1 MYNQTQ
7 YTCSSCLA
15 FAIYNSDFK
24 QVKKLDLQQND
35 LVTIPD
41 YIFEL
46 PSLCE
51 LNLSRN
57 KLEMLPKLTAWSISL
72 LSLDLSHNKLSTIP
86 GGVIAARIYSLN
98 LSSNEFKEVPLC
110 VCYFQT
116 LHVLDLSNNKDIRT
130 LPAEMGRLRRLQSLD
145 LSGLTSL
152 CDPPKS
158 VTHDVNECISY
169 LRNKLYC
176 FKPFFCMKLVLLG
189 MPNCGKTTLGRK
201 LQGRECESETKV
213 ELDISEWNYKP
224 NVFKTSFSFSVW
236 DFVGTKE
243 FFATYHCC
251 LTKGSIYLV
260 VFNVKNGRAA
270 LEEIQFWLTNLAQS
284 MPSSCVHIVGTHL
297 DEVPKNERDELDG
310 LLHEISGIASKF
322 SGRLKIEQI
331 CAVGLGNEIQ
341 LVTKLKDSIYMT
353 ASEYKVGG
361 SLLMGQM
368 VPASYQT
375 LNKSF
380 SDLIMHVKKTIIDRS
395 EFKSLI
401 HDLGLND
408 IQTDD
413 ELDQITRFLTDIG
426 TILHYNDPS
435 NNLAKLYFVDPPWL
449 CKMIYSTVKS
459 IETDT
464 CFINGI
470 KDVKSVSYLLHKEK
484 FPLEYFDQYI
494 TLLDRFEIA
503 LVLEESKILIPSQLS
518 TMQPRALSASK
529 LYNSIPYIRYILFD
543 YNTAP
548 IGFWSRLI
556 ARIMQSCSK
565 ILNGKMVTE
574 DHTNENPCASAIECN
589 LVRHFKLSSDAHN
602 PSTCP
607 QYNSELGGTKL
618 RTFYWS
624 TGIFYE
630 DDDVFFIL
638 QSTVH
643 LTFLK
648 QEGIMITAA
657 PNDHGRII
665 FCFIIDLIRSLFQ
678 ECYRGAIIHQLSPCS
693 DCITNGNIYLTPFLF
708 EIEPCLQALCNGSSA
723 VRCIDQHTIPLSYI
737 IPDLMLLD
745 IKPSLVLNCSNILYT
760 GSEISMLGGGGYA
773 MVYSGKC
780 INQDI
785 AVKVF
790 SSPIN
795 ESNGNNLRKEV
806 LLLQNINHP
815 CVVNLLG
822 ACLCPKLSLVLERAP
837 LGSLEVPL
845 VKRKQPIH
853 RVVIHRIL
861 AQVTS
866 ALECLHSIGIIHRDV
881 KASNVLIWSLDP
893 MSLCHCK
900 ITDFGTAIFEA
911 PNGAAG
917 IEGTQSFVAPEVYS
931 FGDCQKNAAYDHNID
946 IFSLAMLIYQAIS
959 RRNPFDKLSDANII
973 TAVVQGVRPK
983 IGAPPYIEHAFL
995 YLSKLMQHCWNSD
1008 PRKRPGTKI
1017 IIKHICQS
1025 LVQSVMLIESLPG
1038 PFMLQHACIAS
1049 ESSEGGIQI
1058 MVWLDHPKNPV
1069 TEAHV
1074 LSIDAKLGRKSVHY
1088 TISGLVECV
1097 CQCGNYV
1104 LVAPRVGFECGMIN
1118 VFESGKR
1125 EMIHSIAT
1133 NRDESVCCM
1142 MCSKN
1147 KIYCGTSEGSCFSF
1161 LLDPQSI
1168 KSTSILWIKTISNYR
1183 IESIVAI
1190 QKSLWVSSSNQI
1202 HILNSE
1208 TLDIIDTVAVEK
1220 RTRSFVLTKRD
1231 IKVHSTP
1238 QVARKEEAQG
1248 YIGQLKLSFDNRTI
1262 WSCHLRHSSLL
1273 SAWSAEEKRCLSGVN
1288 ITPILSD
1295 VYQDDKQNVI
1305 ISAMAPV
1312 LDTVWVGTTSGHI
1325 LVLKGDEPL
1334 LWFRPYKYYICFLE
1348 CITQPGLCQTEEAM
1362 VVSGSKGLM
1371 PYMVE
1376 NFDSSEKCDTDEN
1389 MTNIIL
1395 WEAFPS
1401 KLCGQI
1407 KAIESESPTIWNS
1420 HDTVKQML
1428 SRGQFSDGTN
1438 ILKSAHE
1445 QN

>member
-1 MYNQTQ
+1 MANTQIDEELVKEWMRDGHALHALCYGGRVDVVRHHLEQLEESDASSLRSALDDRDIAYGYAPAHVAAVSGHFAVLQLLLDKGGDVNCQSKNGFTPLHLAAHTCRSECVKTLVRFGADLFLRDTNGKTAKEVASLSTIQTYLSIEEIRQ
-7 YTCSSCLA
+7 AVQNNMEVQDLLNDYTILLEPQFLDSVLITAVRNGHQTNACWLIIRGATDIDRALQVSANEIHNAVMSTHLMLMKAAITNDVGIVTTLYSSPTTCTLSVPLSTYLPIKMARRMGHTAVMRELLLRTGVNGDTVNWGGLQLLHLQIEFLSELKDVKHLYLSGNGLKTLPLA
-15 FAIYNSDFK
+15 ECFL

-35 LVTIPD
+35 LVTIPE
-41 YIFEL
+41 YILEL

-145 LSGLTSL
+145 LSGLTGL

-270 LEEIQFWLTNLAQS
+270 LEEIQFWLTNLALS

-459 IETDT
+459 TETDT

-470 KDVKSVSYLLHKEK
+470 KDVKSVSYLLHKEM

-518 TMQPRALSASK
+518 TMQPRALSAS
-529 LYNSIPYIRYILFD
+529 
-543 YNTAP
+543 
-548 IGFWSRLI
+548 
-556 ARIMQSCSK
+556 
-565 ILNGKMVTE
+565 
-574 DHTNENPCASAIECN
+574 
-589 LVRHFKLSSDAHN
+589 
-602 PSTCP
+602 
-607 QYNSELGGTKL
+607 
-618 RTFYWS
+618 
-624 TGIFYE
+624 
-630 DDDVFFIL
+630 
-638 QSTVH
+638 
-643 LTFLK
+643 
-648 QEGIMITAA
+648 
-657 PNDHGRII
+657 
-665 FCFIIDLIRSLFQ
+665 
-678 ECYRGAIIHQLSPCS
+678 
-693 DCITNGNIYLTPFLF
+693 
-708 EIEPCLQALCNGSSA
+708 
-723 VRCIDQHTIPLSYI
+723 
-737 IPDLMLLD
+737 
-745 IKPSLVLNCSNILYT
+745 
-760 GSEISMLGGGGYA
+760 
-773 MVYSGKC
+773 
-780 INQDI
+780 
-785 AVKVF
+785 
-790 SSPIN
+790 
-795 ESNGNNLRKEV
+795 
-806 LLLQNINHP
+806 
-815 CVVNLLG
+815 
-822 ACLCPKLSLVLERAP
+822 
-837 LGSLEVPL
+837 
-845 VKRKQPIH
+845 
-853 RVVIHRIL
+853 
-861 AQVTS
+861 
-866 ALECLHSIGIIHRDV
+866 IIHRDV
-881 KASNVLIWSLDP
+881 KASNVLVWSLDP

-1017 IIKHICQS
+1017 VIKHICQS

-1088 TISGLVECV
+1088 TISGLIECV
-1097 CQCGNYV
+1097 CQCGNYI

-1142 MCSKN
+1142 MYSKN
-1147 KIYCGTSEGSCFSF
+1147 KMYCGTSEGSCFSF

-1202 HILNSE
+1202 HILNPE

-1238 QVARKEEAQG
+1238 QVAKKKEAQG

-1295 VYQDDKQNVI
+1295 VYQDDKQNAI

-1334 LWFRPYKYYICFLE
+1334 LWFRPYKDYICFLE

-1376 NFDSSEKCDTDEN
+1376 NFDSSEKCDTDEKYDQHYLVGSVSIETMWSN
-1389 MTNIIL
+1389 QSNRETCCCKIGQPAKPKPRPKHLVKVHIWASWIL
-1395 WEAFPS
+1395 H
-1401 KLCGQI
+1401 C
-1407 KAIESESPTIWNS
+1407 S
-1420 HDTVKQML
+1420 HLSSASTV
-1428 SRGQFSDGTN
+1428 
-1438 ILKSAHE
+1438 ILID
-1445 QN
+1445 